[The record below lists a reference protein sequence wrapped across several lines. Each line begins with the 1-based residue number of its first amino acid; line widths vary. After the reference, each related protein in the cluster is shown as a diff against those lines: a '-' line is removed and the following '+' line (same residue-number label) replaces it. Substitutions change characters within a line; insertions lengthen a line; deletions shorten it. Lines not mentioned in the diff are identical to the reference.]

1 MMKKLFFMMA
11 LLGFIL
17 TTSQCTK
24 DDEDKDTTA
33 PVITLKGSNPQLV
46 NKGDTYQDPGYTAT
60 DDKDGDITDKVVVT
74 GNVDTSTE
82 GVYYLKYNVTDAA
95 GNKADEQTREV
106 KVMIF

>member
-1 MMKKLFFMMA
+1 MKKLFFMMV
-11 LLGFIL
+11 LLGFML
-17 TTSQCTK
+17 TATQCTK
-24 DDEDKDTTA
+24 DDDEDTTA
-33 PVITLKGSNPQLV
+33 PVITLKGDNPQLV

-82 GVYYLKYNVTDAA
+82 GTYYLKYNVSDAA
-95 GNKADEQTREV
+95 GNKADEQSREV